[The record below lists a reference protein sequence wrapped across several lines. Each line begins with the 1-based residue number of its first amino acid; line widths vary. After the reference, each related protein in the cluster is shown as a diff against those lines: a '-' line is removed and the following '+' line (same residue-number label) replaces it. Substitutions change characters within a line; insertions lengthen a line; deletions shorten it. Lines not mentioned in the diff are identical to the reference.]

1 MLLGK
6 ETCLG
11 LRLTGNSDFFYMIV
25 PNDFF
30 PFSMQFFLLWN
41 CWTSYLPFLV

>member
-30 PFSMQFFLLWN
+30 PFLCSSFF
-41 CWTSYLPFLV
+41 CGIAGLPICHS